1 MFDSFGEIAR
11 RMNPIKQPRP
21 ANPFEIRRAV
31 FLFSLFMPL
40 FYNFSETSLPLRG
53 EGAEHDEA
61 DEVERLTIIY
71 YTGGQPF
78 HSSGE
83 QRENR

>member
-53 EGAEHDEA
+53 EGAEPCEA
-61 DEVERLTIIY
+61 DEVESPHTTVHAGGLISYII
-71 YTGGQPF
+71 
-78 HSSGE
+78 
-83 QRENR
+83 RKAK